1 MGILE
6 ILDSVIFEITI
17 LTLIIYVAMNI
28 YTSKYHLKVMD
39 KIVYGQVHEEDNYI
53 HKAMRIIDYT
63 GYISNKRL
71 RKRLP
76 IEIQNEIMAL
86 DKKFHRLFII
96 QGWVLNFLTLIVVI
110 IIILELFFPEPEL

>member
-1 MGILE
+1 ME
-6 ILDSVIFEITI
+6 VIDNLVVFGLIA
-17 LTLIIYVAMNI
+17 TLFIYVALNI

-39 KIVYGQVHEEDNYI
+39 KIVYGQVHDEDSYV

-76 IEIQNEIMAL
+76 VKMQNEIMAL
-86 DKKFHRLFII
+86 DKKFWRLFII
-96 QGWVLNFLTLIVVI
+96 QGWVLNVLTIIVLSI
-110 IIILELFFPEPEL
+110 MILEVFFPEPDL